1 MHSWFFVS
9 QQDRLTYSREL
20 LLIEMKTSLLS
31 LGILGI
37 VIPGI
42 LLAQTDGT
50 LPSTAEAA
58 VVKSQWN
65 VRDHIPLEKFVI
77 QSHRGAGELSEENT
91 IEAFELGWKL
101 GTYPESD
108 VRTTKDG
115 VIVAFH
121 DNNFSRVV
129 KGIAPE
135 MAKKGVAD
143 VTFEE
148 LSRLDVG
155 SWKGEQFSGRRV
167 CRMSEVFERMKG
179 RPERHLYLDIK
190 NVDLQKLAEEVRAAG
205 VERQV
210 VLASPKHEILREW
223 KALVP
228 ESDTL
233 LWMPGTE
240 ATKRKQIEA
249 LRKANFEGITQIQVH
264 VRLPGDAKD
273 IKPGEPFSPSRA
285 FLSELSSE
293 LAGRGILFQTLPY
306 GAKDPGI
313 YAQLLDAGLASF
325 ATDHPEITLKA
336 VRDYYAGK
344 TR

>member
-1 MHSWFFVS
+1 
-9 QQDRLTYSREL
+9 
-20 LLIEMKTSLLS
+20 MKTGLLT

-37 VIPGI
+37 AIRSV
-42 LLAQTDGT
+42 LLAQPDGSPPT
-50 LPSTAEAA
+50 PPEPVA
-58 VVKSQWN
+58 VKNQWN
-65 VRDHIPLEKFVI
+65 ARDHIPLENFVI
-77 QSHRGAGELSEENT
+77 QSHRGAGELAEENT

-121 DNNFSRVV
+121 DNNFARVV

-135 MAKKGVAD
+135 MAKMGVAD

-167 CRMSEVFERMKG
+167 CRISEVFEQMKG

-190 NVDLQKLAEEVRAAG
+190 NVDLEKLAAEVKAAG

-210 VLASPKHEILREW
+210 VLASPKHEILRQW
-223 KALVP
+223 KALAP

-233 LWMPGTE
+233 LWMPGSEE
-240 ATKRKQIEA
+240 AKRKQIEA
-249 LRKANFEGITQIQVH
+249 LRKTNFDGITQIQVH

-285 FLSELSSE
+285 FLRELSSE

-306 GAKDPGI
+306 GAKDAGI
-313 YAQLLDAGLASF
+313 YSQLLDAGLASF

-336 VRDYYAGK
+336 VRDYYEGK
-344 TR
+344 SR